1 MTLPGPPGIAHHE
14 GGEMIRRFTSWLSRT
29 TLYIMVSERET
40 YKFLRD
46 DEFSPEDFTDVQA
59 PE

>member
-1 MTLPGPPGIAHHE
+1 
-14 GGEMIRRFTSWLSRT
+14 MIRRFTSWLSRT